1 MFGINQLRLMPA
13 HPRVAQ
19 PHHLMRTPYIF
30 AFAVAL
36 LACTPPTSQY
46 DDPWFN
52 PPGGTWVPDRGV
64 VSQMKVAL
72 NDELRPILEKRADSG
87 MPSKRY
93 WFQYIGNGSGV
104 DRTIGIVGR
113 PFPVPSGAEAVFL
126 GAVVPE
132 QCHVF
137 ASYQPNERRF
147 KEVAVGGFHCPP
159 RI

>member
-1 MFGINQLRLMPA
+1 MPD
-13 HPRVAQ
+13 
-19 PHHLMRTPYIF
+19 L
-30 AFAVAL
+30 
-36 LACTPPTSQY
+36 
-46 DDPWFN
+46 
-52 PPGGTWVPDRGV
+52 GV

-72 NDELRPILEKRADSG
+72 NDELRPILENRADSG

-113 PFPVPSGAEAVFL
+113 PFPVPSGADTVFL
-126 GAVVPE
+126 GAVIPE